1 MASEVPMKTS
11 DRDFNDDD
19 YRYHETTY
27 KGFVLGVALFSA
39 HVAAVLVLMAI
50 YLL

>member
-1 MASEVPMKTS
+1 MAPEVPMKTS
-11 DRDFNDDD
+11 DRDFDDD

-39 HVAAVLVLMAI
+39 HVAVVLVLMAI